1 MEEIMQ
7 DKVMES
13 IIVSLIQSDSH
24 GSDSDDEYLHS
35 VHPVVYYNM

>member
-24 GSDSDDEYLHS
+24 GSDSEDDLC
-35 VHPVVYYNM
+35 